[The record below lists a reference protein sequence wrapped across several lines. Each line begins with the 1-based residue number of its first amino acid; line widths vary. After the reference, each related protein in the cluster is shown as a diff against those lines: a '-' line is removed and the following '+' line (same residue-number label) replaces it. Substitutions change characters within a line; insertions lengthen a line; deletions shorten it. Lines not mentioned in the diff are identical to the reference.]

1 MHRKGGGLYQ
11 WCTGMD
17 ELTLK
22 INEFLKI
29 SSGSGSSYGYG
40 YGSGYGSNY
49 GYGYGDGYGSGY
61 GSSYGYGDGDGDGDG
76 YGDGSGVKNINSMT
90 INNIDSIQTAIL
102 QVRGNV
108 AKGFILQRD
117 LTLKPCYVVKQ
128 DNYFAHG
135 ETLREAQQALR
146 DKLFEEMDE
155 DDRIDAFLN
164 EFKANNK
171 YPAKSFY
178 DWHNRLTGSCKMGRD
193 TFVQDKGI
201 DLEND
206 NYTVSE
212 FIKITQ
218 GSYGSDIIKRIKER
232 IK

>member
-40 YGSGYGSNY
+40 YGYGSGYGSGD
-49 GYGYGDGYGSGY
+49 GYGYGDG
-61 GSSYGYGDGDGDGDG
+61 SSYGYG
-76 YGDGSGVKNINSMT
+76 YGVKNINSMT

-218 GSYGSDIIKRIKER
+218 GSYGSDTIER
-232 IK
+232 LKLRLTEATA